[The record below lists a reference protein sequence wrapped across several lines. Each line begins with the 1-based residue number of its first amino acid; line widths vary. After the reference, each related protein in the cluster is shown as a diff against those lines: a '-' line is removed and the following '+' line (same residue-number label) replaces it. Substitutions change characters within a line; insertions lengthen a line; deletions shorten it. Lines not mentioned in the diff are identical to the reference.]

1 MIHFRENK
9 YKSKHS
15 GRKNRVD
22 INDDNKNIKMLKD
35 KLWIIYY
42 QKKSKKTTQEN
53 KKSRRNYKKR
63 IVKHRKIIEQCIQRE
78 KSIF

>member
-42 QKKSKKTTQEN
+42 
-53 KKSRRNYKKR
+53 
-63 IVKHRKIIEQCIQRE
+63 
-78 KSIF
+78 